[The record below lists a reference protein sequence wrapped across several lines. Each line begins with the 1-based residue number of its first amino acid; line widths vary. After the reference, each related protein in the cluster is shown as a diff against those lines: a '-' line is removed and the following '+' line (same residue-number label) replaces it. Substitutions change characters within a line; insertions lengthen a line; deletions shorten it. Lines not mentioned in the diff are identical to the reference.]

1 MILNFIEM
9 SFAGHALDMIKRIE
23 QNRAMMTARRS
34 KFNDLY
40 EKSSKSSIGD
50 EKKRFRYIPP
60 SAKEIVKIQK
70 HYKRLAKFERKR
82 EFVFWGISLIFIFI
96 VMSYLLIY
104 LLK

>member
-1 MILNFIEM
+1 M

-40 EKSSKSSIGD
+40 KKSSNSSIAD
-50 EKKRFRYIPP
+50 EKKRFHYIPP
-60 SAKEIVKIQK
+60 STEEIVKIQK

-82 EFVFWGISLIFIFI
+82 EFIFWGISLIFIF
-96 VMSYLLIY
+96 VLMSYLLIY
-104 LLK
+104 LFK